1 MIRSRIR
8 RIYDRSEGM
17 TTDDLSPD
25 VLEAGAAL
33 GDPVA
38 DAGEPKERKLRIMLV
53 LDGVLAV
60 AAIVAAFFA
69 PTLKVYYAIGWAAG
83 VLVLLAIAG
92 LILLRLRK
100 LRDSAVALFEGG
112 FVYAVGDGLR
122 AISWESVKLA
132 YILPAKR
139 IMLTFEDAQP
149 YTLKAPSR
157 NFAQIE
163 KAVRAGVGRDKVR
176 RGAPP
181 KNLASV

>member
-1 MIRSRIR
+1 
-8 RIYDRSEGM
+8 M

-25 VLEAGAAL
+25 VLEAGASL

-53 LDGVLAV
+53 IDGVLAV
-60 AAIVAAFFA
+60 AAIVGAFFA
-69 PTLKVYYAIGWAAG
+69 PTLKTYYAIGWAVG
-83 VLVLLAIAG
+83 VLLLLAIAG
-92 LILLRLRK
+92 LVLLRLRK
-100 LRDSAVALFEGG
+100 LRESEVALFENG
-112 FVYAVGDGLR
+112 FVHATGDGLK
-122 AISWESVKLA
+122 AVSWESVKLA
-132 YILPAKR
+132 YIVAGKR
-139 IMLTFEDAQP
+139 IMLTFDDARP

>member
-1 MIRSRIR
+1 
-8 RIYDRSEGM
+8 M

-25 VLEAGAAL
+25 VLEAGASL

-38 DAGEPKERKLRIMLV
+38 DAGEPKERKLRILLI
-53 LDGVLAV
+53 LDGVLAA
-60 AAIVAAFFA
+60 AAIVGALFA
-69 PTLKVYYAIGWAAG
+69 PTLKTYHAIGWAAG

-92 LILLRLRK
+92 WILLRLRR
-100 LRDSAVALFEGG
+100 LRESEMALFEGG
-112 FVYAVGDGLR
+112 FVYAAGDGLK

-139 IMLTFEDAQP
+139 IMLTFDDAQP

-163 KAVRAGVGRDKVR
+163 KAVRTGVGRDKVR

-181 KNLASV
+181 KNLASL

>member
-1 MIRSRIR
+1 
-8 RIYDRSEGM
+8 M

-25 VLEAGAAL
+25 VLEAGASL

-38 DAGEPKERKLRIMLV
+38 DAGEPKERKLRIVLV

-60 AAIVAAFFA
+60 AAILGALFA
-69 PTLKVYYAIGWAAG
+69 PTLKAYYAIGWAAG

-92 LILLRLRK
+92 WIVLRLRR
-100 LRDSAVALFEGG
+100 LRESELALFEGG
-112 FVYAVGDGLR
+112 FVYAVGDGL
-122 AISWESVKLA
+122 ASISWESVKLA

-139 IMLTFEDAQP
+139 ILLTFDDARP

-181 KNLASV
+181 KNLASL

>member
-1 MIRSRIR
+1 
-8 RIYDRSEGM
+8 M

-25 VLEAGAAL
+25 VLEAGASL

-38 DAGEPKERKLRIMLV
+38 DAGEPKERKLRLLLISVGL
-53 LDGVLAV
+53 LAV

-69 PTLKVYYAIGWAAG
+69 PTLKTYYAIGWAAG

-92 LILLRLRK
+92 WIVLRLRR
-100 LRDSAVALFEGG
+100 LRESEVALFTDG
-112 FVYAVGDGLR
+112 FVYAVGDGLE

-139 IMLTFEDAQP
+139 ILLTFENAQP
-149 YTLKAPSR
+149 YVLKPPSR

-163 KAVRAGVGRDKVR
+163 RAVRTGVGRDKVR